1 MDKIYIVMGLFQIPW
16 SKADMPMKFQ
26 DHIDRRV
33 HELRQREREFY
44 RNKRKKS
51 KKN

>member
-1 MDKIYIVMGLFQIPW
+1 MVLFHFTR
-16 SKADMPMKFQ
+16 SKTEMSIKFQ
-26 DHIDRRV
+26 DHIDRRIN
-33 HELRQREREFY
+33 ELRQREREFY